1 MTKRWITVVEAGNYL
16 SLHPGSI
23 YRLIDRGQI
32 PATRIGG
39 NIRVDLRA
47 LEEMMEEEMARLKS
61 LAK

>member
-1 MTKRWITVVEAGNYL
+1 MEAGNYL